1 MGLCAMCTLDFLHT
15 LSSYVMVIEFLFPQV
30 KVSFHTTVELLRYQ
44 HLPETQLLP
53 GFQVLQ
59 LENGE
64 RKLKFNQT
72 LVIEYS
78 NYTTQ
83 VRPGQGLWALERGCF
98 SNISDS
104 D

>member
-1 MGLCAMCTLDFLHT
+1 M
-15 LSSYVMVIEFLFPQV
+15 
-30 KVSFHTTVELLRYQ
+30 SFHTTLELLRYQ

-53 GFQVLQ
+53 GLQVLQ

-72 LVIEYS
+72 LVIEHS

-83 VRPGQGLWALERGCF
+83 VGSEQDRWALGKGCF
-98 SNISDS
+98 SSISDS